1 MTDTQPRDPRPHA
14 TPDGRK
20 GNGSRYLFLFL
31 LGLVIGVLGVVMLMR
46 ALESRKDWTD
56 HYPDAA
62 MHMMQAHLAQLG
74 NSIEAN
80 RCAATDVLP
89 HLQSL
94 RVLANDLEPALP
106 DLRDDSRFSQH
117 AGRLR
122 ATLDDA
128 LGSPPLNCASATA
141 TSENIGKAC
150 MACHQDFRG

>member
-56 HYPDAA
+56 HYPEAA

-74 NSIEAN
+74 
-80 RCAATDVLP
+80 
-89 HLQSL
+89 
-94 RVLANDLEPALP
+94 
-106 DLRDDSRFSQH
+106 
-117 AGRLR
+117 
-122 ATLDDA
+122 
-128 LGSPPLNCASATA
+128 
-141 TSENIGKAC
+141 
-150 MACHQDFRG
+150 

>member
-1 MTDTQPRDPRPHA
+1 MTDTQPRDPQADA
-14 TPDGRK
+14 TATERK
-20 GNGSRYLFLFL
+20 KHGSRYLFLFL

-56 HYPDAA
+56 HYPEAA
-62 MHMMQAHLAQLG
+62 MHMMQAHMARLG
-74 NSIEAN
+74 GSIEAN

-89 HLQSL
+89 HLQAL
-94 RVLANDLEPALP
+94 RVIGNDLEPAFP
-106 DLRDDSRFSQH
+106 DLRDDSRFTQH